1 MFSKSRPNDSVP
13 QPTPTPDSAPEFRPA
28 APAPAAAHKPK
39 PPTSVLASDIS
50 ITGNVRSSGDI
61 QIEGTIDGD
70 VRAQVLI
77 VGESASVKGEVV
89 AEEIVVHGR
98 VVGRLRGARIRL
110 SATARVEGDLV
121 HKTLAIENGAQ
132 FEGSVHREEDPLS
145 QAGQTAARPPRL
157 TAPQPQPA
165 AQSAPVEASKAAE

>member
-1 MFSKSRPNDSVP
+1 MFSKTRSNDSVP
-13 QPTPTPDSAPEFRPA
+13 QPTPTPDPAPEFRPA
-28 APAPAAAHKPK
+28 TQGAAPAQKPK
-39 PPTSVLASDIS
+39 PPTSVLASDIA

-77 VGESASVKGEVV
+77 VGESATVKGEVI

-98 VVGRLRGARIRL
+98 VIGRLRGAKIRL
-110 SATARVEGDLV
+110 TATARVEGDLV

-132 FEGSVHREEDPLS
+132 FEGSVHRQEDPLAQGS
-145 QAGQTAARPPRL
+145 QPPRPPRL
-157 TAPQPQPA
+157 SAPAPA
-165 AQSAPVEASKAAE
+165 PAPVEVAETPAE